1 MASDSPTLRIVNL
14 ESGRPD
20 LDTARRRLLTEI
32 EAARAHGV
40 RLLKVV
46 HGWGSSGTGGK
57 LAVGIRKSLRLR
69 VKEGKALAVV
79 PGERFS
85 ADANEARELVQ
96 RHPQLRRDRDFN
108 RSNPGITLVELAP

>member
-1 MASDSPTLRIVNL
+1 MRIVNL

-20 LDTARRRLLTEI
+20 LDTARRRLLAEI
-32 EAARAHGV
+32 DAARAHGV
-40 RLLKVV
+40 RLLKVI
-46 HGWGSSGTGGK
+46 HGWGSSGTGGI

-69 VKEGKALAVV
+69 VKEGQALAVV

-85 ADANEARELVQ
+85 ADTTEGRELVQ

-108 RSNPGITLVELAP
+108 RSNPGVTVVELAPCKPAR